1 MSIFRRKKTILGTK
15 KPVLD
20 KKKQSN
26 ILKNSARVVTGLVT
40 GAVAGLLFAPQSGKK
55 TRQQIKDEASKVGD
69 EIGEKSKEFGQ
80 NTKDQF
86 NNVKDKVKEKT
97 GS

>member
-1 MSIFRRKKTILGTK
+1 MTIFKRKKTILGNK

-20 KKKQSN
+20 KKQKSN
-26 ILKNSARVVTGLVT
+26 VISNSIKVVSGVIT
-40 GAVAGLLFAPQSGKK
+40 GAVAGLLFAPQAGKK
-55 TRQQIKDEASKVGD
+55 TRQKIQDEASNLGNQ
-69 EIGEKSKEFGQ
+69 IGEKSKEIGDT
-80 NTKDQF
+80 TKDQF